1 MDDITLYANILG
13 IAHPW
18 KVTEVRPDLAKGSI
32 TVRVE
37 IPTCESL
44 ACPECGD
51 ECPRHD
57 HRVRRWRHLPTCQ
70 YRTII
75 EADVP
80 RVRCLKHKVHQVQIP
95 WAESNSSFTA
105 LFEGVVISWLKEASF
120 SAVAKRLDLTWDQ
133 IDGIQ
138 ERAVRRGLARRTAV
152 VPKRMGVDET
162 SFKKRH
168 DYVTVVND
176 LDGGGV
182 LHVGDGRG
190 KEALNGFY
198 SSFLTE
204 DLAKIEVVAM
214 DMHGPFIW
222 STVQYLEEPE
232 LKIAFDWFHV
242 VQHLNQAVDKTRRI
256 ENKQLRKEG
265 DERLV
270 KTKYWWLHRKGGEHA
285 SVRLSFKKLKDSA
298 LETALA
304 WAMKE
309 AAANIRGYRVRG
321 WARRAWRKWID
332 WALES
337 GSPPMIKVAKM
348 IQYHLVGILNADLL
362 RTTNARSESLNAKI
376 QKVKR
381 MACGY
386 RNKERFKNAI
396 YFHLGKL
403 DLSPSV
409 AGSHTIP

>member
-13 IAHPW
+13 IERPW
-18 KVTEVRPDLAKGSI
+18 KVTEVRPDLDEGSI

-37 IPTCESL
+37 IPSSESL
-44 ACPECGD
+44 PCPECGD

-75 EADVP
+75 EAEVP
-80 RVRCLKHKVHQVQIP
+80 RVRCLEHSVHQVHVP

-105 LFEGVVISWLKEASF
+105 LFEGVVISWLMEASF

-133 IDGIQ
+133 VDGIQ
-138 ERAVRRGLARRTAV
+138 QRAVRRGLARRALV
-152 VPKRMGVDET
+152 VPTRIGVDET

-176 LDGGGV
+176 LDGGAV
-182 LHVGDGRG
+182 VHVGDGRG
-190 KEALNGFY
+190 KEALDGFY
-198 SSFLTE
+198 SSFSVE
-204 DLAKIEVVAM
+204 DLTKIEVVAM

-222 STVQYLEEPE
+222 STVNHLDAPE
-232 LKIAFDWFHV
+232 FKIVFDWFHV

-256 ENKQLRKEG
+256 ENKKLRKEG

-270 KTKYWWLHRKGGEHA
+270 KTKHWWLHRKGGEHA
-285 SVRLSFKKLKDSA
+285 SVRRSFKKLKDSA

-309 AAANIRGYRVRG
+309 AAANIRGYKVRG
-321 WARRAWRKWID
+321 WAQRAWKKWIN

-337 GSPPMIKVAKM
+337 GSPPMVKVAKM
-348 IQYHLVGILNADLL
+348 IRYHLVGILNADLL
-362 RTTNARSESLNAKI
+362 RATNARSESLNAKI

-386 RNKERFKNAI
+386 RNKSRFTNAI
-396 YFHLGKL
+396 FFHLGQL
-403 DLSPSV
+403 DMSPAV
-409 AGSHTIP
+409 AGSHTIS